1 MDLKKSEKEFQ
12 KYIET
17 FDLKDPFMHIKHVH
31 SYRVEELSRILAT
44 NMNLTK
50 EEVDLATLIGLLH
63 DIGRF
68 YQIEKTKGF
77 DDNKLDHAD
86 YGVMYLFEKGH
97 IREFIEDDQYDEIIK
112 KAVLYHSKFALPSNL
127 TKQEEL
133 FCKLIRDADKIDIL
147 KVYVDNFDY
156 HWKASDVSEK
166 VKEDFYHQRPISRV
180 DRKTESDAIILV
192 FGFLNDMNF
201 SESFDLL
208 QETKNFEN
216 YLAKIEVSEEDQ
228 KEWQEITNYCMKLI
242 KNGKKE

>member
-1 MDLKKSEKEFQ
+1 MDLENAKKVFQ
-12 KYIET
+12 KYVNN
-17 FDLKDPFMHIKHVH
+17 FDLNDPFIQIKQVH
-31 SYRVEELSRILAT
+31 SYRVTEIAKELASRML
-44 NMNLTK
+44 LSEK
-50 EEVDLATLIGLLH
+50 EIELATLIRLLH

-112 KAVLYHSKFALPSNL
+112 KAVLYHSKFALPDNL

-156 HWKASDVSEK
+156 HWRASDVSDK
-166 VKEDFYHQRPISRV
+166 VKEDFYHQKPISRV
-180 DRKTESDAIILV
+180 DRKTESDAIVLV
-192 FGFLNDMNF
+192 FGFLNDINF
-201 SESFDLL
+201 KESFDLL
-208 QETKNFEN
+208 QETENFEN
-216 YLAKIEVSEEDQ
+216 YLTKIEVSEEDQ
-228 KEWQEITNYCMKLI
+228 KEWQEITNYCRKLI
-242 KNGKKE
+242 KNRKKG

>member
-1 MDLKKSEKEFQ
+1 MDLKKAEKTFQ

-44 NMNLTK
+44 KMNLTK

-97 IREFIEDDQYDEIIK
+97 IREFIEDNRYDEIIK

-156 HWKASDVSEK
+156 HWKASDVSYK

-180 DRKTESDAIILV
+180 DRKTESDAIVLV

-201 SESFDLL
+201 KESFSLL
-208 QETKNFEN
+208 RKTKNFEN